1 MTGEAPLTVRVRYFA
16 LLRERIGVAEESVEL
31 DRPDF
36 DALHAALAARH
47 GAAADELRA
56 ASVRIALNDVLLDAP
71 PARLAAGDVVAFLP
85 PVTGG

>member
-1 MTGEAPLTVRVRYFA
+1 MNGEAPVTVRVRYFA

-31 DRPDF
+31 ERADF
-36 DALHAALAARH
+36 DALHAALSSRH

-56 ASVRIALNDVLLDAP
+56 ASVRIALNDALLDAP
-71 PARLAAGDVVAFLP
+71 PERLAAGDVVAFLP